1 MRQGSATIRDVAREA
16 AVSVAS
22 VSRVMNGHVSVHP
35 ETRARIMAVAQSLG
49 YVPHAGARS
58 LSLSR
63 SHAIGVVLP
72 DLHGEFFSEIVRG
85 MDREVTA
92 RGYHLLLS
100 NMHADAV
107 LAAQAV
113 RSMRGRVDGMI
124 VMAPQLDTQALD
136 EALPPDMPAMLVNS
150 SPGVARA
157 ALRIDNAAGI
167 AASVAHLVAQGRRAL
182 VHVSGPPA
190 NIDAEERRRGFLDA
204 MARLAPEVE
213 PIVIAGDFHEESG
226 GAAVAMLRA
235 RGIACDGIV
244 AANDM
249 MALGVMAA
257 LRTAGVDVPGAVAVT
272 GFDDI
277 PLARYLG
284 LTTVRAPMAEMG
296 ARAVARLIDALEGGE
311 LRPEA
316 ETIAT
321 ELVIRSTTP
330 GSVIGSGGSL

>member
-1 MRQGSATIRDVAREA
+1 MRQSSATIRDVAREA

-22 VSRVMNGHVSVHP
+22 VSRAMNGHSSVRP
-35 ETRARIMAVAQSLG
+35 DTRERVMAAARSLG

-100 NMHADAV
+100 NMHADAD

-113 RSMRGRVDGMI
+113 RSMRGRVDGLI
-124 VMAPQLDTQALD
+124 VMAPQLAAGGLE
-136 EALPPDMPAMLVNS
+136 EALPPGVPAVLVNS
-150 SPGVARA
+150 QHSSGRA
-157 ALRIDNAAGI
+157 AFRIDNAAGI
-167 AASVAHLVAQGRRAL
+167 EASVAHLVAQGRRRL
-182 VHVSGPPA
+182 VHISGPFG
-190 NIDAEERRRGFLDA
+190 NIDADERRQGYLSA
-204 MARLAPEVE
+204 MTRLVPEVE
-213 PIVIAGDFHEESG
+213 PIVIEGDFHEDSG
-226 GAAVAMLRA
+226 VTAMA
-235 RGIACDGIV
+235 EMTGRGVVYDGIV

-249 MALGVMAA
+249 MALGVLSV
-257 LRTAGVDVPGAVAVT
+257 LRERRVDVPGAVAVT

-284 LTTVRAPMAEMG
+284 LTTIRAPLAEMG
-296 ARAVARLIDALEGGE
+296 ERAVARLVDALEGGT
-311 LRPEA
+311 LA
-316 ETIAT
+316 LDTQTIAT
-321 ELVIRSTTP
+321 ELVIRATSP
-330 GSVIGSGGSL
+330 AGVA